1 MFFIRPIAIADLEA
15 LVGLAGKTGYGLTT
29 LPRDPELLRNRIL
42 ESQMSFARMCQRP
55 RGETY
60 LFVLEE
66 LGSGEIV
73 GTSGVTSK
81 VGGFEPFYAYR
92 IETAIHESDVLKVR
106 KEIQFLKLVME
117 HNGPCEVGSLFLSP
131 RHRREGNGRLLSLAR
146 FLFMAEHP
154 QRFDPVVISELRGM
168 VDDEGHSPFWD
179 ALGRHFFE
187 VDFPTADYLS
197 MVNKK
202 FIADLMPTHPIYIP
216 LLPAE
221 AQAAIGQV
229 HPQTQPALRMLE
241 TEGFRYSGMVDIFD
255 AGPSVR
261 CDRDRIRAIR
271 QSMRASVEQISREPV
286 EGESFVIC
294 NVEGEFRACR
304 GTVTVSDGRVWL
316 AADVAEV
323 LRVKAGDVVRLV
335 SAQPKTK
342 ENRDA
347 DEKPAYREPMD

>member
-1 MFFIRPIAIADLEA
+1 
-15 LVGLAGKTGYGLTT
+15 
-29 LPRDPELLRNRIL
+29 
-42 ESQMSFARMCQRP
+42 MCQRP

-66 LGSGEIV
+66 LRTGEVV

-81 VGGFEPFYAYR
+81 VGGFEPFYAYK
-92 IETAIHESDVLKVR
+92 IETAVHESDVLKVR

-131 RHRREGNGRLLSLAR
+131 QHRREGNGRLLSLAR

-154 QRFDPVVISELRGM
+154 QRFDPAVISELRGM
-168 VDDEGHSPFWD
+168 VDEEGRSPFWD
-179 ALGRHFFE
+179 ALGKHFFE

-221 AQAAIGQV
+221 AQAVIGQV
-229 HPQTQPALRMLE
+229 HPQTRPALKMLE
-241 TEGFRYSGMVDIFD
+241 AEGFRYSGMVDIFD

-261 CDRDRIRAIR
+261 CERDRIRAIR
-271 QSMRASVEQISREPV
+271 QSVRATIEQFGREPV
-286 EGESFVIC
+286 EGESSILS
-294 NVEGEFRACR
+294 NVDGEFRACR
-304 GTVTVSDGRVWL
+304 GAVTMSGGRVRL
-316 AADVAEV
+316 GADVAEA
-323 LRVKAGDVVRLV
+323 LRVKAGDTVRFV
-335 SAQPKTK
+335 SAHPTNE

-347 DEKPAYREPMD
+347 DERPAYREPMD